1 MSTYAKSGLQ
11 PTTQP
16 DPLLRFLF
24 QEQERLGIS
33 NGRLARMSGVSPR
46 CITRY
51 RHPGSTGGKTPPL
64 THARQLAHALG
75 FTFPDKLE
83 KS

>member
-1 MSTYAKSGLQ
+1 MSTYAKSLQ
-11 PTTQP
+11 PTTQQ

-24 QEQERLGIS
+24 REQERLGLS
-33 NGRLARMSGVSPR
+33 NGRLASMSGVSPR

-51 RHPGSTGGKTPPL
+51 RHPTQKGGKAPPL

-75 FTFPDKLE
+75 FIFPDKLE
-83 KS
+83 KE

>member
-1 MSTYAKSGLQ
+1 MSTYAKPGLQ

-24 QEQERLGIS
+24 REQERLGIS
-33 NGRLARMSGVSPR
+33 NSRLARMSGVSPR
-46 CITRY
+46 CIIRY
-51 RHPGSTGGKTPPL
+51 RHPGPKGGKTPPL

-83 KS
+83 KA